1 MRATRFT
8 LPNQWEDWCSWGL
21 GIWLCISP
29 WALQFE
35 MDAPATRTTV
45 VSGVLLILA
54 EVITLSTFRAWEE
67 GLNILLA
74 IWLIAAPWIVGA
86 ASVVATA
93 NFVVVGLLVF
103 ALAIYEITQVRS
115 SRGNP

>member
-8 LPNQWEDWCSWGL
+8 PPNQWQDWCSWGL

-103 ALAIYEITQVRS
+103 ALAIYEITQVRG
-115 SRGNP
+115 SRGSP